1 MEDQDLWD
9 LLDIVSSARL
19 SGCKQTLEDK
29 RRDKWTNMNI
39 WLLLH
44 GTCFWITIDERLPT
58 ETISHLFTETFHC
71 RSSYLVSRL
80 SVTADILCD
89 SKLQIN
95 VTNTASLYFT
105 IVPSLFI
112 GNNKIFIQI
121 QISCVSQ
128 AVKVR
133 QRYLCVL
140 FTHFIKQL
148 TLSMRN

>member
-1 MEDQDLWD
+1 MGGPDGAPGPPGVGEPGPQGLRGPPGKQG
-9 LLDIVSSARL
+9 LPGMVGGPGPVGPPGYCQFCEALRI
-19 SGCKQTLEDK
+19 KQTLEDK

-112 GNNKIFIQI
+112 GNN
-121 QISCVSQ
+121 
-128 AVKVR
+128 
-133 QRYLCVL
+133 
-140 FTHFIKQL
+140 
-148 TLSMRN
+148 